1 MEAEDVLVLSRK
13 YTERLIQGAGDPAVV
28 QNVTKIANIST
39 NGTIHNITPIPT
51 TGRRVVMPATGW
63 LNILGAPSSY
73 ISVRNETSGEYQN
86 ISNQAREALTTI
98 TMAVTKG
105 DSLYFDEVTGGIRE
119 IKVLEVPPVDGTQ
132 YIKAKDVLFE
142 GVINSTGNKVMN
154 GNADDY
160 DDIMINVVGEFNND
174 RYVND
179 TFFGKSFSYSR
190 GDDNYLNGVLHGSSI
205 EVIEFANQISSVTM
219 FLEVYGIKYARVDEY
234 VQPMIYKDEEI
245 LYTGVITSTGNIK
258 VKDMSEFEEVI
269 IKVAFEFPNTNSF
282 IGAQT
287 LVEGNDNNRF
297 SYQKG
302 SVSALLTIGKV
313 DNTTL
318 NAIEYSMA
326 GTSSSG
332 LYVEVSG
339 KKKVKFDDFVEHVVY
354 KGEETILE
362 YLVTGLNSS
371 IETKSMAEYD
381 KIFAYVTVL
390 ANNDREVY
398 CEDLEFF
405 KDKPTKSII
414 TFTSSRCMFDIV
426 YKDDTH
432 IAIEDYHA
440 NISGI
445 KGYRLIMKGIKFSKQ
460 EDFLKTVAFKERK
473 VLLFHPEDLSLN
485 ETLVLDDSL
494 RNFDKVIVE
503 MTYSSG
509 GEIVGSLCSN
519 ELPPGESVYLSWTND
534 YHIKL
539 KRINDETL
547 QVEVLSLNVHFGLRI
562 TGYKFAPQEV
572 NINLGLKAKDVLYYG
587 ALSKTINLNAKLSDY
602 DEVIAESIY
611 TNDAGDTGTLCS
623 TIVQTGDRII
633 NYLDAI
639 QGSSHNIRFTA
650 TDDGVI
656 TLTSVPSGNRKL
668 RFTGYKFI
676 EPYTALVEDKTEIA
690 KIPAAEI
697 VENKTF
703 TIPNPVAYYDEII
716 AQLVIPTPNGK
727 YVVETVPYFPEGLS
741 EGLLV
746 ISKSYTY
753 GNQDC
758 RRVDIRFTGA
768 EIELFNINIAPDRDD
783 CDLILYGVKHTS
795 VDDIT
800 TKLVIDKSVDT
811 LLERTEI
818 SGVMEYELQKTV
830 EPYGMIIAALY
841 GEWASSG
848 LAKVSEISL
857 DAGVPSAL
865 IYNYDSDNRAF
876 VNVKVEGSKATV
888 SSFLKGSGIDRLYLK
903 ITNHKF

>member
-13 YTERLIQGAGDPAVV
+13 YTERLIQGAGDPAIV

-132 YIKAKDVLFE
+132 YIKAKDILFE
-142 GVINSTGNKVMN
+142 GVINSAGNKVMN

-190 GDDNYLNGVLHGSSI
+190 GNDNYLNGILHGNSI

-234 VQPMIYKDEEI
+234 VQPTIYKD
-245 LYTGVITSTGNIK
+245 
-258 VKDMSEFEEVI
+258 
-269 IKVAFEFPNTNSF
+269 
-282 IGAQT
+282 
-287 LVEGNDNNRF
+287 
-297 SYQKG
+297 
-302 SVSALLTIGKV
+302 
-313 DNTTL
+313 
-318 NAIEYSMA
+318 
-326 GTSSSG
+326 
-332 LYVEVSG
+332 
-339 KKKVKFDDFVEHVVY
+339 
-354 KGEETILE
+354 EETILE

-381 KIFAYVTVL
+381 KIFAYVTTL
-390 ANNDREVY
+390 TTNGREVY

-857 DAGVPSAL
+857 DVGVPSAL
-865 IYNYDSDNRAF
+865 IYNYDSDNRAS

-888 SSFLKGSGIDRLYLK
+888 SSFLKGAGIDRLYLK